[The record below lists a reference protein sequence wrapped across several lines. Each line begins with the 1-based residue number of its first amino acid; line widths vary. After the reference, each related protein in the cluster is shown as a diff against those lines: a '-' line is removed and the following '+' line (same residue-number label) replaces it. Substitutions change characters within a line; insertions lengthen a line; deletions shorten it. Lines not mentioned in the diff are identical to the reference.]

1 MGRHQRIEGKALV
14 YYVSSKG
21 RNSQEIFKDDQD
33 KIYFINLLKQQRIKS
48 KLIFYGY
55 VLLPNFYA
63 CLMETCKNNFIQSMH
78 RINSG
83 YANYLNRRYKYK
95 RKLFHDRYK
104 CYVIDKK
111 NYLTEVSQYL
121 HLLPV
126 KAGVVKSPLKY
137 EWSSFPGIIYKTKR
151 EDWIAYSTILSMFN
165 GASQKAA
172 FSYQKYVEMGIK
184 KRISSP
190 FKGLK
195 EDIILGSEEF
205 KIELYKNLK
214 NNEIPSQKE
223 ELTLAKTIIELV
235 YQFSSW
241 PSLRRTGRRI
251 ATTSL
256 VRNAA
261 IYFIKKFTDL
271 SNLQI
276 SHFFQHLE
284 KSSISQ
290 MSRRFTL
297 AKVNNPSLEKTSEA
311 LESKIKTI
319 VLNEKEQ
326 ILAD

>member
-1 MGRHQRIEGKALV
+1 MARHRRIEGKALV

-21 RNSQEIFKDDQD
+21 RNCQEIFKNNQD

-48 KLIFYGY
+48 KLTFYSY
-55 VLLPNFYA
+55 VLLPHLYA
-63 CLMETCKNNFIQSMH
+63 CLMETHKNNFIQSMH

-83 YANYLNRRYKYK
+83 YANYLNRHYHYKS
-95 RKLFHDRYK
+95 KLFHDRYK
-104 CYVIDKK
+104 GYIIEKK
-111 NYLTEVSQYL
+111 IYLAEVSRYL

-126 KAGVVKSPLKY
+126 KAGLAKLPTHY
-137 EWSSFPGIIYKTKR
+137 EWSSFPGYVYKKKR
-151 EDWIAYSTILSMFN
+151 EDWISYSTILGMFN
-165 GASQKAA
+165 GATQKTA
-172 FSYQKYVEMGIK
+172 FSYQKYVEEGIK

-190 FKGLK
+190 FKDLK

-214 NNEIPSQKE
+214 NNEIASQKE

-235 YQFSSW
+235 NQVSSW
-241 PSLRRTGRRI
+241 PSLRRKGRRV
-251 ATTSL
+251 AKTSF

-276 SHFFQHLE
+276 SHLFKYLK

-297 AKVNNPSLEKTSEA
+297 AKENNPSLKKISEA
-311 LESKIKTI
+311 LESKIKAI
-319 VLNEKEQ
+319 ALNEK
-326 ILAD
+326 